1 MLGVVIKTVLLVYSL
16 QLFVDATDQTF
27 CIPDYF
33 RYVKN
38 VQLGISGRIEIPSP
52 PEGVPLQISTKL
64 SIAVVLPTKYVGRL
78 ELAQSKEQ
86 SIKAIQQGR
95 PLKYNIHFPLPQPIP
110 SVTGIWFNNVL
121 MCTGPRAT
129 GQIVTSIIL
138 NHTLYPPGMLA
149 VSLDDRNIISNLPNI
164 VDTPLQYDD
173 FQPTQTPTPT
183 RPNLPVRPFPPVR
196 PIPTVQPT
204 PSDQPTSSVESESRV
219 QPNPSVIDYQIT
231 QQCGRSNSTKINR
244 LIAGGVKSSSG
255 QWPWLVA
262 IYIIEY
268 KYKLQCAGSLV
279 TNTHIITAAHCFYQS
294 DQTAIPAGAMAVAL
308 GRYQL
313 LNFHEKGSV
322 NADVAEYRIHPDYK
336 SQVTSE
342 STISADSDLAVLVLR
357 ERVEYSG
364 LIKPICLWSGPID
377 LSYVVGKV
385 GTVVGWGR
393 DENGNQYLQE
403 PRMINARIANPKE
416 SLVELTNP
424 SLGRLFSVLMTPP
437 IVPDLGVNTAARSTT
452 KKSVVGSETCLRSQ
466 SKFVD
471 ITSSRTFCAGMRDGN
486 GPCNGD
492 SGSAFMLYDSET
504 DRFYIR
510 GVISLSL
517 LDKSIMSCDLRQFV
531 VYVDV
536 AKYLDWIYEQIST

>member
-1 MLGVVIKTVLLVYSL
+1 MFTIRPVNSSTRRKYYFDIVWGTCSRDSVRSRMLGVVIKTVLLVYSL

-403 PRMINARIANPKE
+403 PRMINARIA
-416 SLVELTNP
+416 SQ
-424 SLGRLFSVLMTPP
+424 
-437 IVPDLGVNTAARSTT
+437 
-452 KKSVVGSETCLRSQ
+452 ETCLRSQ